1 LLWAGWRKHAP
12 GILDAPTPAHYRRL

>member
-12 GILDAPTPAHYRRL
+12 DILDAPTPAHYRRL